1 MRIILL
7 VHGYPPRECAG
18 TEQHTATLARALQ
31 DRGHDVSV
39 IAATRAPGRPQYAT
53 FQEEHAGIGVTRIVN
68 NVPAWPLE
76 RAEQDPAMDGILTR
90 LIQAGAPDLVHV
102 QHIQF
107 LSAGLRPDVPWLVTL
122 HDAWAWCPSGGTLL
136 ELPEGRPCE
145 GPHPGRCAK
154 CYAAWRPVPT
164 ATGQGLMT
172 AAGHLGRFIPPDRLH
187 AAWSRLPAR
196 LRAPIARGRAPDE
209 APDGAARRA
218 ALVGDWFRAAHRRL
232 APSAYLAT
240 AAEAAGLGPV
250 HVVPHGVSAAGPEA
264 SEEAQRPASAPFLF
278 LGTVAHHKGPD
289 LVVRAWRTA
298 FPNGR
303 PGLRLAGP
311 VQDPALA
318 LGHPLEGPLD
328 RSAVQAALRGARAL
342 VLGSRWPENAP
353 LVVLE
358 ARAAG
363 CPVIA
368 PALGG
373 LPELIE
379 PGRDGWLVPP
389 DDEHALASALREAV
403 QSPIQ
408 AVHPPPTVDDM
419 TTATEAHYRALLAAS

>member
-1 MRIILL
+1 MRITFL
-7 VHGYPPRECAG
+7 VHGYPPREGAG

-31 DRGHDVSV
+31 DRGHHVSV

-53 FQEEHAGIGVTRIVN
+53 FQEEHAGVAVTRIVN
-68 NVPAWPLE
+68 NVAAWPLE
-76 RAEQDPAMDGILTR
+76 RAEQDRAMDRVLAR
-90 LIQAGAPDLVHV
+90 LVDATSPDLVHV
-102 QHIQF
+102 QHLQF
-107 LSAGLRPDVPWLVTL
+107 LSASFRPTVPWIVTL

-136 ELPEGRPCE
+136 ELPTGDPCA
-145 GPHPGRCAK
+145 GPDPRRCAR

-164 ATGQGLMT
+164 AAGQGLLT

-187 AAWSRLPAR
+187 AAWARLPAR
-196 LRAPIARGRAPDE
+196 VRAPIARGRAPDE
-209 APDGAARRA
+209 APADATRRA
-218 ALVGDWFRAAHRRL
+218 KVVGDWFRAAHRRL
-232 APSAYLAT
+232 APSTYLAI
-240 AAEAAGLGPV
+240 AAEAAGTGPV
-250 HVVPHGVSAAGPEA
+250 HVVSHGVPAAAPGPSDGPHGDPG
-264 SEEAQRPASAPFLF
+264 APFLF

-289 LVVRAWRTA
+289 LVVRAWRRA
-298 FPNGR
+298 FPGGE

-311 VQDPALA
+311 IQDPALA
-318 LGHPLEGPLD
+318 QGHHLEGPLD
-328 RSAVQAALRGARAL
+328 RAAVQAALRGARAL

-379 PGRDGWLVPP
+379 HGRDGWLVPP
-389 DDEHALASALREAV
+389 HDEDALASALREAAQGPRPPV
-403 QSPIQ
+403 L
-408 AVHPPPTVDDM
+408 PPPTVDDM
-419 TTATEAHYRALLAAS
+419 ATATEAHYRAILAGP